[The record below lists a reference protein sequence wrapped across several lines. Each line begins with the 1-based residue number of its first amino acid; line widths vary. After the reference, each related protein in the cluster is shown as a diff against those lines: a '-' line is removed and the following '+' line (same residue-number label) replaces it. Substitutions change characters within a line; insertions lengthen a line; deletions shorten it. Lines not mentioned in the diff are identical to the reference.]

1 MVVVAERGEDE
12 AEGQVV
18 AGGIG
23 TQSMQ
28 DVSLS
33 ILLLYKF
40 MKQYIISNVNLK
52 ISAKFYNKD
61 FGKLLLI
68 FIITDW

>member
-1 MVVVAERGEDE
+1 M
-12 AEGQVV
+12 

-23 TQSMQ
+23 TQSVQ

-33 ILLLYKF
+33 TLYKF

-68 FIITDW
+68 FIITDC